1 MVTLKNIIS
10 RIVGIAIVLSIIIL
24 IIYPFGRLFHFFPPI
39 KAIWQHIEI
48 NKVEKTS
55 GKKSLEYSVALDL
68 LSDIYYDKD
77 YEKWEA
83 DTRRDALKSFVDNKL
98 QETPEYADC
107 VFKYSNYLLRNNKEN
122 FSSFVV
128 DCRNRYLK
136 LFKTNSLNDNS
147 KRNLIEAIMSSP
159 RNSFDEEIKLA
170 KTALKVS
177 NSIKIPNQKD
187 TQYKILIFTALGNAF
202 TEDFTLWIDAQIC
215 FEKALLLSKDDHY
228 KYENVY
234 VILLYARL
242 LNHMQDFEN
251 SMKVLNQCDV
261 KGIKNIVSKVTY
273 HKLKYDAFSGLGDVN
288 NAEKENQKIMT
299 LNYENDTNLK
309 FLTFLNKAK
318 KNISD
323 GNQIISY
330 YYLFRLNRLIQK
342 EYTNNKQYLFAY
354 YSIKYQYYIRF
365 GQLSDIK
372 IWNKKARANC
382 DKNSPLYVGLL
393 RAEAFVARFNN
404 KKEYF
409 DKSTEIF
416 NLTKKDII
424 NHFKYLTE
432 NQRNTY
438 WSKFENITPSL
449 YEASFFDNS
458 NKFRGSICYDAAL
471 FSKGIIL
478 SSSIEFARLLTAS
491 NNKEALKD
499 YYHLLFIKEQINAL
513 NSKSRLLDSLNLV
526 ANKLERELIKV
537 SKPFGDYTQRMLIC
551 WEDVQSNLKPNE
563 VAIEFVDFNT
573 GKDSIMYAALILKK
587 DWNSPKMIPLFEQK
601 QLSKLSN
608 RLPNEIYSKKYGI
621 QISKLIWEPL
631 LPYISKN
638 VKVYFSPTNLLYK
651 IAIESLPLCDGK
663 LISDRNEMIRLS
675 STRELCIKYAN
686 DSINTSALYGGINY
700 KLTDKQL
707 ISESR
712 AYTSKG
718 KMQFRGEQFNLG
730 SGTIWQNLPQT
741 KKEVVYID
749 SLFLS
754 KNKLQPKLYTD
765 NKGNEESFKYLS
777 GRKINLIHIAT
788 HGFFLPIERA
798 KQLPFFNI
806 DDSQPIME
814 NALDRSGLIFAGA
827 NVAWTGS
834 KVPKGV
840 EDGILTAK
848 EISTLDF
855 RNTNLLVLSACDTG
869 LGEITSEG
877 VFGLQR
883 AFKKAGVKTIVMSLW
898 KVNDN
903 ATEIFMSKFYFS
915 LLNGKNKRDAFSD
928 AQKSLRLNERFNNPL
943 YWAAFVM
950 VD

>member
-10 RIVGIAIVLSIIIL
+10 RIVGIAIVLTIIIL
-24 IIYPFGRLFHFFPPI
+24 IVYPFGRLFHFFPPI

-55 GKKSLEYSVALDL
+55 GKKSLEYSVSLDQ
-68 LSDIYYDKD
+68 LSDIYADKD

-107 VFKYSNYLLRNNKEN
+107 VFKYSNYLLRNNKED

-136 LFKTNSLNDNS
+136 LYKKNSLNDNS
-147 KRNLIEAIMSSP
+147 KRNLVEAIMSSP
-159 RNSFDEEIKLA
+159 GKSTKEEIILA

-177 NSIKIPNQKD
+177 SSIKIPNQKD
-187 TQYKILIFTALGNAF
+187 AHYRILIYNALAKYYTEDYSNWLKAQSCFETALKLSEGD
-202 TEDFTLWIDAQIC
+202 DFLFENTMVRILLANLFVNIQD
-215 FEKALLLSKDDHY
+215 FEKALSTLD
-228 KYENVY
+228 
-234 VILLYARL
+234 
-242 LNHMQDFEN
+242 
-251 SMKVLNQCDV
+251 QCDMDIL
-261 KGIKNIVSKVTY
+261 KEKKFRFMY
-273 HKLKYDAFSGLGDVN
+273 RKLKYEALVGMGDIVG
-288 NAEKENQKIMT
+288 AQKESKIIET
-299 LNYENDTNLK
+299 LNYEKNPNIQIITVSNNANKHIEKGNRIRSKYYLYKLNDLLK
-309 FLTFLNKAK
+309 EYYPNDNQKSFTYLCIAAKYYIQFNPPKTEECIELAKSYANSDFPNYTDILKCEAAYAKSTGNKKIYFNKNAEIFEFTK
-318 KNISD
+318 KNI
-323 GNQIISY
+323 QKR
-330 YYLFRLNRLIQK
+330 FR
-342 EYTNNKQYLFAY
+342 F
-354 YSIKYQYYIRF
+354 
-365 GQLSDIK
+365 
-372 IWNKKARANC
+372 
-382 DKNSPLYVGLL
+382 
-393 RAEAFVARFNN
+393 
-404 KKEYF
+404 
-409 DKSTEIF
+409 
-416 NLTKKDII
+416 
-424 NHFKYLTE
+424 LTE
-432 NQRNTY
+432 YQRLKY
-438 WSKFENITPSL
+438 WSSNERVIGDL
-449 YEASFFDNS
+449 YEASYRVKN
-458 NKFRGSICYDAAL
+458 NPIKGSVCYDAAL
-471 FSKGIIL
+471 FSKGILL
-478 SSSIEFARLLTAS
+478 SSSIEFSKLVNESGDKIAQ
-491 NNKEALKD
+491 ED
-499 YYHLLFIKEQINAL
+499 YKHLLYIKSQINTDINKKLNIDLL
-513 NSKSRLLDSLNLV
+513 NST
-526 ANKLERELIKV
+526 AEKLERKLIEK
-537 SKPFGDYTQRMLIC
+537 FGNYTQRMLLK

-563 VAIEFVDFNT
+563 VAIEFVDFNI

-621 QISKLIWEPL
+621 QISELIWEPL

-638 VKVYFSPTNLLYK
+638 IKVFFSPTNLLYK
-651 IAIESLPLCDGK
+651 IAIESLPLIDGK
-663 LISDRNEMIRLS
+663 LISERNEMIRLS
-675 STRELCIKYAN
+675 STRELCLKNAN

-749 SLFLS
+749 SLFLL
-754 KNKLQPKLYTD
+754 KNKLRPKLYTD

-777 GRKINLIHIAT
+777 GKKINLIHIAT

-798 KQLPFFNI
+798 IQLPFFNI

-883 AFKKAGVKTIVMSLW
+883 AFKQAGVKTIVMSLW

-915 LLNGKNKRDAFSD
+915 LLNGKNKREAFSD
-928 AQKSLRLNERFNNPL
+928 AQKSLRLNEKFNNPL